1 MKTMQKVNEKIESI
15 DIDEKIDNT
24 ILRYV
29 GNTPLINAYIP
40 RYVPDKVEICAKL
53 EYFNPGGSVK
63 DRPILRMIKEA
74 IKSGELTHDKI
85 ILDSTSGNAGIAY
98 SMIGAALG
106 YKVELVMP
114 GNASEERE
122 QSIRAYGAKIII
134 TDPIK
139 GYDEAIRKAHE
150 LFEENTDKYFMPDQY
165 ANKYN
170 PISHYET
177 TGKEILE
184 QTEGRVTHFV
194 CGVGTGGTVMGV
206 GKRLKEYNPDIK
218 IYVIMPEIFPGIE
231 GLKPMGSEYIKPKI
245 YREDFIED
253 RKYSV
258 TSEEAREM
266 CNVLS
271 REMGLFVGQSSGA
284 FMKGAIELA
293 GEISEGMIVTIFPDT
308 GNRYFS
314 TRLWE

>member
-1 MKTMQKVNEKIESI
+1 MSGEIESL
-15 DIDEKIDNT
+15 DIDEIIDNSV
-24 ILRYV
+24 LRYV
-29 GNTPLINAYIP
+29 GNTPLINIKTP
-40 RYVPDKVEICAKL
+40 QNISDKVEIYAKL

-74 IKSGELTHDKI
+74 IKSGELTHDKA

-106 YKVELVMP
+106 YEVDLVIP
-114 GNASEERE
+114 GNASEERKR
-122 QSIRAYGAKIII
+122 SIRAYGARIIT

-150 LFEENTDKYFMPDQY
+150 MLEENPDKYYMPDQY

-170 PISHYET
+170 PIAHYET

-184 QTEGRVTHFV
+184 QTEGKVTHFV

-206 GKRLKEYNPDIK
+206 GRRLKEHNSDIK
-218 IYVIMPEIFPGIE
+218 IYVIKPEDFPGIE
-231 GLKPMGSEYIKPKI
+231 GLKPMGTEYIKPKI

-253 RKYSV
+253 HTFFV
-258 TSEEAREM
+258 TSEEAKDTCCTLAKET
-266 CNVLS
+266 
-271 REMGLFVGQSSGA
+271 GLFVGQSSGA
-284 FMKGAIELA
+284 FMKGALELA
-293 GEISEGMIVTIFPDT
+293 GEINEGMIVTLFPDT

-314 TRLWE
+314 TQLWD

>member
-1 MKTMQKVNEKIESI
+1 MNGKIESL
-15 DIDEKIDNT
+15 DIDEKIDST

-29 GNTPLINAYIP
+29 GNTPLMKVNTPQDIS
-40 RYVPDKVEICAKL
+40 DKVEIYAKL

-63 DRPILRMIKEA
+63 DRPILRMIREA
-74 IKSGELTHDKI
+74 IKTGELTHDKA

-106 YKVELVMP
+106 YKVELVIP
-114 GNASEERE
+114 GNASEERKR
-122 QSIRAYGAKIII
+122 SIRAYGANIII

-150 LFEENTDKYFMPDQY
+150 LLEENPEKYYMPDQY
-165 ANKYN
+165 ANKHN
-170 PISHYET
+170 PIAHYDT

-184 QTEGRVTHFV
+184 QTEGKITHFI

-206 GKRLKEYNPDIK
+206 GKRLKEHNPDIK
-218 IYVIMPEIFPGIE
+218 IYVIKPEDFPGIE

-245 YREDFIED
+245 YSEEFIENH
-253 RKYSV
+253 RIYI
-258 TSEEAREM
+258 TSEDAKEM
-266 CNVLS
+266 CNILA

-284 FMKGAIELA
+284 FMKGALDLA
-293 GEISEGMIVTIFPDT
+293 REINEGVIVTIFPDT

-314 TRLWE
+314 TQLWD

>member
-1 MKTMQKVNEKIESI
+1 MMNGKIESL
-15 DIDEKIDNT
+15 DIDEKIGDT
-24 ILRYV
+24 ILGCV
-29 GNTPLINAYIP
+29 GNTPLIKVDISQDIS
-40 RYVPDKVEICAKL
+40 DKVKIYAKL
-53 EYFNPGGSVK
+53 EYFNPGGSIK
-63 DRPILRMIKEA
+63 DRPILRMIREA

-98 SMIGAALG
+98 SMVGAALG

-122 QSIRAYGAKIII
+122 KSIRAYGANIII

-150 LFEENTDKYFMPDQY
+150 LLEANPDKYYMPDQY
-165 ANKYN
+165 ANEYN
-170 PISHYET
+170 PIAHYDT

-184 QTEGRVTHFV
+184 QTEGRVTHFI
-194 CGVGTGGTVMGV
+194 CGIGTGGTVMGV
-206 GKRLKEYNPDIK
+206 GKRLREFNSDIK
-218 IYVIMPEIFPGIE
+218 IYVIKPEDFPGIE

-245 YREDFIED
+245 YRDDFIED
-253 RKYSV
+253 LKFYI
-258 TSEEAREM
+258 TSEGAREM

-271 REMGLFVGQSSGA
+271 REKGLFVGQSSGA

-293 GEISEGMIVTIFPDT
+293 REINEGLIVTIFPDT
-308 GNRYFS
+308 GSRYFS
-314 TRLWE
+314 TQLWD

>member
-1 MKTMQKVNEKIESI
+1 MSGEIESL
-15 DIDEKIDNT
+15 DIDEIIDNT
-24 ILRYV
+24 VLRYV
-29 GNTPLINAYIP
+29 GNTPLINIKTP
-40 RYVPDKVEICAKL
+40 QNISDKVEIYAKL

-74 IKSGELTHDKI
+74 IKSGELTHDKA

-106 YKVELVMP
+106 YEVDLVIP
-114 GNASEERE
+114 GNASEERKR
-122 QSIRAYGAKIII
+122 SIRAYGARIIT

-150 LFEENTDKYFMPDQY
+150 MLEENPDKYYMPDQY

-170 PISHYET
+170 PIAHYET

-184 QTEGRVTHFV
+184 QTEGKVTHFV

-206 GKRLKEYNPDIK
+206 GRRLKEHNPDIK
-218 IYVIMPEIFPGIE
+218 IYVIKPEDFPGIE
-231 GLKPMGSEYIKPKI
+231 GLKPMGTEYIKPKI

-253 RKYSV
+253 HTFFV
-258 TSEEAREM
+258 TSEEAKDTCCTLAKET
-266 CNVLS
+266 
-271 REMGLFVGQSSGA
+271 GLFVGQSSGA
-284 FMKGAIELA
+284 FMKGALELA
-293 GEISEGMIVTIFPDT
+293 GEINEGTIVTLFPDT

-314 TRLWE
+314 TQLWD

>member
-1 MKTMQKVNEKIESI
+1 MSRKIESL
-15 DIDEKIDNT
+15 DIDEIIDNT
-24 ILRYV
+24 VLRYV
-29 GNTPLINAYIP
+29 GNTPLINIKTP
-40 RYVPDKVEICAKL
+40 QNISDKVEIYAKL

-74 IKSGELTHDKI
+74 IKSGELTHDKA

-106 YKVELVMP
+106 YEVDLVIP
-114 GNASEERE
+114 GNASEERKR
-122 QSIRAYGAKIII
+122 SIRAYGARIIT

-150 LFEENTDKYFMPDQY
+150 MLEENPDKYYMPDQY

-170 PISHYET
+170 PIAHYET

-184 QTEGRVTHFV
+184 QTEGKVTHFV

-206 GKRLKEYNPDIK
+206 GRRLKEHNPDIK
-218 IYVIMPEIFPGIE
+218 IYVIKPEDFPGIE

-253 RKYSV
+253 QTFSI
-258 TSEEAREM
+258 TSEEAKDTCCTLAKET
-266 CNVLS
+266 
-271 REMGLFVGQSSGA
+271 GLFVGQSSGA
-284 FMKGAIELA
+284 FMKGALELA
-293 GEISEGMIVTIFPDT
+293 GEINEGVIVTLFPDT

-314 TRLWE
+314 TQLWD

>member
-1 MKTMQKVNEKIESI
+1 MSGKIESL
-15 DIDEKIDNT
+15 DIDEIIDNT
-24 ILRYV
+24 VLRYV
-29 GNTPLINAYIP
+29 GNTPLINVKTP
-40 RYVPDKVEICAKL
+40 RNISDKVEIYTKL

-74 IKSGELTHDKI
+74 IKSGELTHDKA

-106 YKVELVMP
+106 YEVDLVVP
-114 GNASEERE
+114 GNASEERKRN
-122 QSIRAYGAKIII
+122 IRAYGAKIIT

-150 LFEENTDKYFMPDQY
+150 MLEENPDKYYMPDQY

-170 PISHYET
+170 PIAHYET
-177 TGKEILE
+177 TGREILE
-184 QTEGRVTHFV
+184 QTEGKVTHFI
-194 CGVGTGGTVMGV
+194 CGIGTGGTVMGV
-206 GKRLKEYNPDIK
+206 GKRLKEHNPDIK
-218 IYVIMPEIFPGIE
+218 IYVIKPEDFPGIE
-231 GLKPMGSEYIKPKI
+231 GLKPMGKEYIKPKI

-253 RKYSV
+253 QTFFI
-258 TSEEAREM
+258 TSEDARNT
-266 CNVLS
+266 CSTLA

-284 FMKGAIELA
+284 FMKGALELA
-293 GEISEGMIVTIFPDT
+293 GEINEGMIVTLFPDT

-314 TRLWE
+314 TQLWD

>member
-1 MKTMQKVNEKIESI
+1 MSGKIESL
-15 DIDEKIDNT
+15 DIDEIMDNT
-24 ILRYV
+24 VLRYV
-29 GNTPLINAYIP
+29 GNTPLINIKTP
-40 RYVPDKVEICAKL
+40 QYVSDKVEIYAKL
-53 EYFNPGGSVK
+53 EYLNPGGSVK

-74 IKSGELTHDKI
+74 IKSGELTHDKA

-106 YKVELVMP
+106 YEVDLVIP
-114 GNASEERE
+114 GNASEERKR
-122 QSIRAYGAKIII
+122 SIRAYGARIIT

-150 LFEENTDKYFMPDQY
+150 MLEENPDKYYMPDQY

-170 PISHYET
+170 PIAHYET

-184 QTEGRVTHFV
+184 QTEGKVTHFV

-206 GKRLKEYNPDIK
+206 GRRLKEHNPDIK
-218 IYVIMPEIFPGIE
+218 IYVIKPEDFPGIE
-231 GLKPMGSEYIKPKI
+231 GLKPMGPEYIKPKI

-253 RKYSV
+253 QTFSI
-258 TSEEAREM
+258 TSEEAKDTCCTLAKET
-266 CNVLS
+266 
-271 REMGLFVGQSSGA
+271 GLFVGQSSGA
-284 FMKGAIELA
+284 FMKGALALA
-293 GEISEGMIVTIFPDT
+293 GEINEGVIVTLFPDT

-314 TRLWE
+314 TQLWD

>member
-1 MKTMQKVNEKIESI
+1 MMNGKIEDLDIEEKIE
-15 DIDEKIDNT
+15 NT
-24 ILRYV
+24 VLSRV
-29 GNTPLINAYIP
+29 GNTPLIKVDISQDIS
-40 RYVPDKVEICAKL
+40 DKVEIYAKL

-63 DRPILRMIKEA
+63 DRPILRMIREA

-98 SMIGAALG
+98 SMIGAVLG

-122 QSIRAYGAKIII
+122 KSIRAYGANIIV

-150 LFEENTDKYFMPDQY
+150 LLEENPDKYYMPDQY
-165 ANKYN
+165 ANENN
-170 PISHYET
+170 PVAHYDT

-184 QTEGRVTHFV
+184 QTKGKITHFI
-194 CGVGTGGTVMGV
+194 CGIGTGGTVMGV
-206 GKRLKEYNPDIK
+206 GRRLKEYNSDIK
-218 IYVIMPEIFPGIE
+218 IYVITPEDFPGIE

-245 YREDFIED
+245 YRDDFIED
-253 RKYSV
+253 LKFHI
-258 TSEEAREM
+258 TSEDAREM
-266 CNVLS
+266 CNILS

-293 GEISEGMIVTIFPDT
+293 RGINEGLIVTVFPDT

-314 TRLWE
+314 TQLWD

>member
-1 MKTMQKVNEKIESI
+1 MNGKIESL
-15 DIDEKIDNT
+15 DIDEKIENT
-24 ILRYV
+24 ILGCV
-29 GNTPLINAYIP
+29 GNTPLIKVNISQDIS
-40 RYVPDKVEICAKL
+40 DKVEIYAKL
-53 EYFNPGGSVK
+53 EYFNPGGSIK

-122 QSIRAYGAKIII
+122 KTIRAYGANIIV

-150 LFEENTDKYFMPDQY
+150 LLKENPEKYYMPDQY
-165 ANKYN
+165 ANENN
-170 PISHYET
+170 PIAHYDT

-184 QTEGRVTHFV
+184 QTKGRVTHFI
-194 CGVGTGGTVMGV
+194 CGIGTGGTVMGV
-206 GKRLKEYNPDIK
+206 GKKLKEHNPDIK
-218 IYVIMPEIFPGIE
+218 IYVIKPEDFPGIE

-245 YREDFIED
+245 YKEDFIED
-253 RKYSV
+253 LKFYI
-258 TSEEAREM
+258 TSEDAREM

-293 GEISEGMIVTIFPDT
+293 REINEGVIVTIFPDT

-314 TRLWE
+314 TQLWDL

>member
-1 MKTMQKVNEKIESI
+1 MSGKVESL
-15 DIDEKIDNT
+15 DIDEIIDNT
-24 ILRYV
+24 VLRYV
-29 GNTPLINAYIP
+29 GNTPLINIKTP
-40 RYVPDKVEICAKL
+40 QYVSDKVEIYAKL
-53 EYFNPGGSVK
+53 EYLNPGGSVK

-74 IKSGELTHDKI
+74 IKSGELTHNKA

-106 YKVELVMP
+106 YEVDLVIP
-114 GNASEERE
+114 GNASEERKR
-122 QSIRAYGAKIII
+122 SIRAYGARIIT

-150 LFEENTDKYFMPDQY
+150 MLEENPDKYYMPDQY

-170 PISHYET
+170 PIAHYET

-184 QTEGRVTHFV
+184 QTEGKVTHFV

-206 GKRLKEYNPDIK
+206 GRRLKEHNPDIK
-218 IYVIMPEIFPGIE
+218 IYVIKPEDFPGIE

-245 YREDFIED
+245 YREDFIEGQTF
-253 RKYSV
+253 SI
-258 TSEEAREM
+258 TSEEAKDTCCTLAKET
-266 CNVLS
+266 
-271 REMGLFVGQSSGA
+271 GLFVGQSSGA
-284 FMKGAIELA
+284 FMKGALELA
-293 GEISEGMIVTIFPDT
+293 GEINEGVIVTLFPDT

-314 TRLWE
+314 TQLWD

>member
-1 MKTMQKVNEKIESI
+1 MNGKIESL
-15 DIDEKIDNT
+15 DIDEKIENT

-29 GNTPLINAYIP
+29 GNTPLIKVNTPQDIS
-40 RYVPDKVEICAKL
+40 DKVEIYAKL
-53 EYFNPGGSVK
+53 ESFNPGGSIK
-63 DRPILRMIKEA
+63 DRPILRMIREA

-122 QSIRAYGAKIII
+122 KSIRAYGANIII

-150 LFEENTDKYFMPDQY
+150 LLEENPDKYYMPDQY
-165 ANKYN
+165 ANKHN
-170 PISHYET
+170 PMAHYDT

-184 QTEGRVTHFV
+184 QTKGSITHFI
-194 CGVGTGGTVMGV
+194 CGIGTGGTVMGV
-206 GKRLKEYNPDIK
+206 GKRLREHNPDIK
-218 IYVIMPEIFPGIE
+218 IYVIKPEDFPGIE
-231 GLKPMGSEYIKPKI
+231 GLKPMGSEYIKPQI
-245 YREDFIED
+245 YKEDFIED
-253 RKYSV
+253 RKFYI
-258 TSEEAREM
+258 TSEDAREM

-284 FMKGAIELA
+284 FMKGAIDLA
-293 GEISEGMIVTIFPDT
+293 REINEGVIVTVFPDT

-314 TRLWE
+314 TQLWD

>member
-1 MKTMQKVNEKIESI
+1 MSGKIESL
-15 DIDEKIDNT
+15 DIDEIIDNT
-24 ILRYV
+24 VLRYV
-29 GNTPLINAYIP
+29 GNTPLINVKTPQNIS
-40 RYVPDKVEICAKL
+40 DKVEIYTKL

-74 IKSGELTHDKI
+74 IKSGELTHDKA

-106 YKVELVMP
+106 YEVDLVVP
-114 GNASEERE
+114 GNASEERKRN
-122 QSIRAYGAKIII
+122 IMAYGAKIIT

-150 LFEENTDKYFMPDQY
+150 MLEENPDKYYMPDQY

-170 PISHYET
+170 PIAHYET
-177 TGKEILE
+177 TGREILE
-184 QTEGRVTHFV
+184 QTEGKVTHFI
-194 CGVGTGGTVMGV
+194 CGIGTGGTVMGV
-206 GKRLKEYNPDIK
+206 GKRLKEHNPDIK
-218 IYVIMPEIFPGIE
+218 IYVIKPEDFPGIE
-231 GLKPMGSEYIKPKI
+231 GLKPMGTEYIKPKI

-253 RKYSV
+253 KTFFI
-258 TSEEAREM
+258 TSEEAKDT
-266 CNVLS
+266 CSTLA

-284 FMKGAIELA
+284 FMKGALELA
-293 GEISEGMIVTIFPDT
+293 GEINEGMIVTLFPDT

-314 TRLWE
+314 TQLWD

>member
-1 MKTMQKVNEKIESI
+1 MMNGKIESL
-15 DIDEKIDNT
+15 DIDEKIENT
-24 ILRYV
+24 ILGCV
-29 GNTPLINAYIP
+29 GNTPLIKIDISQDIS
-40 RYVPDKVEICAKL
+40 DKVEIYAKL
-53 EYFNPGGSVK
+53 EYFNPGGSIK
-63 DRPILRMIKEA
+63 DRPILRMIREA
-74 IKSGELTHDKI
+74 IKSGELTHDKV

-122 QSIRAYGAKIII
+122 KSIRAYGANIIV

-150 LFEENTDKYFMPDQY
+150 LLEANPDKYYMPDQY
-165 ANKYN
+165 ANEHN
-170 PISHYET
+170 PTAHYET

-184 QTEGRVTHFV
+184 QTEGRVTHFI
-194 CGVGTGGTVMGV
+194 CGIGTGGTVMGV
-206 GKRLKEYNPDIK
+206 GKRLREYNPDIK
-218 IYVIMPEIFPGIE
+218 IYVIMPEDFPGIE

-253 RKYSV
+253 RKFYI
-258 TSEEAREM
+258 TSEDAREM

-293 GEISEGMIVTIFPDT
+293 REINEGVIVTVFPDT

-314 TRLWE
+314 TRLWD

>member
-1 MKTMQKVNEKIESI
+1 MNGKIESL
-15 DIDEKIDNT
+15 DIDEKIENT

-29 GNTPLINAYIP
+29 GNTPLIKVNTP
-40 RYVPDKVEICAKL
+40 QDVSDKVEIYAKL
-53 EYFNPGGSVK
+53 ECFNPGGSIK
-63 DRPILRMIKEA
+63 DRPILRMIREA
-74 IKSGELTHDKI
+74 IKSGELTHDRI

-122 QSIRAYGAKIII
+122 KSIRAYGANIII
-134 TDPIK
+134 TDPVK

-150 LFEENTDKYFMPDQY
+150 LLEENPDKYYMPDQY
-165 ANKYN
+165 ANENN
-170 PISHYET
+170 PMAHYDT

-184 QTEGRVTHFV
+184 QTKGSITHFI
-194 CGVGTGGTVMGV
+194 CGIGTGGTVMGV
-206 GKRLKEYNPDIK
+206 GKRLREHNPDIK
-218 IYVIMPEIFPGIE
+218 IYVIKPEDFPGIE

-245 YREDFIED
+245 YKDDFIED
-253 RKYSV
+253 RKFYI
-258 TSEEAREM
+258 TSEDAREM

-284 FMKGAIELA
+284 FMKGAIDLA
-293 GEISEGMIVTIFPDT
+293 REINEGVIVTVFPDT

-314 TRLWE
+314 TQLWD

>member
-1 MKTMQKVNEKIESI
+1 MNGKIESLDVDEKIE
-15 DIDEKIDNT
+15 NT

-29 GNTPLINAYIP
+29 GNTPLIKVNTPQDIS
-40 RYVPDKVEICAKL
+40 DKVEIYAKL
-53 EYFNPGGSVK
+53 ESSNPGGSIK
-63 DRPILRMIKEA
+63 DRPILRMIREA

-122 QSIRAYGAKIII
+122 KSIRAYGANIII

-150 LFEENTDKYFMPDQY
+150 LLEENPDKYYMPDQY
-165 ANKYN
+165 ANEHN
-170 PISHYET
+170 PMAHYDT

-184 QTEGRVTHFV
+184 QTKGSITHFI
-194 CGVGTGGTVMGV
+194 CGIGTGGTVMGV
-206 GKRLKEYNPDIK
+206 GKRLREHNPDIK
-218 IYVIMPEIFPGIE
+218 IYVIKPEDFPGIE

-245 YREDFIED
+245 YKEDFIED
-253 RKYSV
+253 HKFYI
-258 TSEEAREM
+258 TSEGAREM

-293 GEISEGMIVTIFPDT
+293 REINEGVIVTVFPDT

-314 TRLWE
+314 TQLWD